1 MIGWRRSSFQA
12 MGHWLLCRLE
22 LTDNKQNNKGNLMQI
37 FISLNPQG
45 ANDRLGSRR
54 SAAKRTNQ
62 GG

>member
-1 MIGWRRSSFQA
+1 

-22 LTDNKQNNKGNLMQI
+22 LTDNKKNNKVNLMQI

-45 ANDRLGSRR
+45 ANDRPGPRR

-62 GG
+62 RG

>member
-1 MIGWRRSSFQA
+1 
-12 MGHWLLCRLE
+12 
-22 LTDNKQNNKGNLMQI
+22 MQI

-45 ANDRLGSRR
+45 ANDRLASRR